1 MLEEQ
6 QIFYHLGAALAVGL
20 LIGIERGWKERRLG
34 EGERVAGVRTYA
46 LLGLMGGAIALLAE
60 RLGAIVFGLAFL
72 AVAGLLT
79 AAHILDQR
87 RDGDVGITSQ
97 VAGLLTL
104 VLGALAGSGEV
115 TTAGAAAVVTTL
127 VLGFKPEL
135 HRWVSALEEKELR
148 AAIKLLLISFVV
160 LPVLPN
166 TGYGP
171 WQALN
176 PYQLWWMVVL
186 IAAISFAGYFALKI
200 AGTRKGAVFTGLF
213 AGLAS
218 STGLTLHFS
227 RLARQQPEMA
237 PALAT
242 GTLLACGTM
251 FPRLLLVSALIN
263 RDLAIPVLIP
273 AASMALV
280 VYGTAFAQWRA
291 TPETGSG
298 AAAPVQN
305 PLELRPAPTF
315 GALLAAV
322 MILAEGLEMWLGDA
336 GVYLLAL
343 ASGVADVDAITLS
356 VARMSQA
363 DLAMPVAVTA
373 IVIAAAVNTLV
384 KGGMATVVG
393 GKGFG
398 LRVGVPLLA
407 AALTGLAA
415 VWLEGW

>member
-1 MLEEQ
+1 
-6 QIFYHLGAALAVGL
+6 
-20 LIGIERGWKERRLG
+20 
-34 EGERVAGVRTYA
+34 
-46 LLGLMGGAIALLAE
+46 
-60 RLGAIVFGLAFL
+60 
-72 AVAGLLT
+72 
-79 AAHILDQR
+79 
-87 RDGDVGITSQ
+87 
-97 VAGLLTL
+97 
-104 VLGALAGSGEV
+104 
-115 TTAGAAAVVTTL
+115 
-127 VLGFKPEL
+127 
-135 HRWVSALEEKELR
+135 
-148 AAIKLLLISFVV
+148 
-160 LPVLPN
+160 
-166 TGYGP
+166 
-171 WQALN
+171 
-176 PYQLWWMVVL
+176 
-186 IAAISFAGYFALKI
+186 
-200 AGTRKGAVFTGLF
+200 
-213 AGLAS
+213 
-218 STGLTLHFS
+218 
-227 RLARQQPEMA
+227 MA

-291 TPETGSG
+291 TPKTGSG

-305 PLELRPAPTF
+305 PLELRPALTF